1 MDRLLLYCRGL
12 AFWLP
17 MLGAGVL
24 VFLGWGAAAAAPPL
38 LLGMLLL
45 WLFRRPRRS
54 IPPSPLGVLSPGDGR
69 ILQVC
74 QAYDPYLERECL
86 RVTLRMGL
94 LGPYTL
100 RGPIEGRLLQ
110 SVRLEGL
117 GGDLCGPG
125 RAQGTVA
132 WIETDEGDRVG
143 VIFHRL
149 IGRIQPICRF
159 NVGERVGHGQIC
171 GCIPFGGRLDLLL
184 PLESRVKVSA
194 GDRVRGG
201 MDVVG
206 LLTRGLSN

>member
-1 MDRLLLYCRGL
+1 
-12 AFWLP
+12 

-24 VFLGWGAAAAAPPL
+24 VFLGRGAAEAAPL
-38 LLGMLLL
+38 LLLGLLHL

-69 ILQVC
+69 ILHVLQVH
-74 QAYDPYLERECL
+74 DPYLKRECL

-117 GGDLCGPG
+117 GGDLCGAS
-125 RAQGTVA
+125 RARGTVA

-149 IGRIQPICRF
+149 IGRIQPICLF
-159 NVGERVGHGQIC
+159 NVGERVGQGQVC

-184 PLESRVKVSA
+184 PLASRVKVAA

-206 LLTRGLSN
+206 LLTHGLSG